1 MICNFFNNKER
12 IILIDNTSTIAR
24 LHIMCGTQI
33 HNAHIQYGTKNMP
46 SEIRRWL
53 HKGTVELVRKF
64 VLIWI
69 LKILLKW

>member
-1 MICNFFNNKER
+1 MTILAPLPGCKLCVAHKFTMPTFNMVQKK
-12 IILIDNTSTIAR
+12 
-24 LHIMCGTQI
+24 
-33 HNAHIQYGTKNMP
+33 KNMP